1 MPSVVAS
8 RRVREMR
15 KTMRVLGRSVS
26 ATLLGVALASA
37 AGALAACTQAPA
49 SGDGARETNVAL
61 RDLEAQEAEFLR
73 LINGYRVSKGLGPL
87 VATRLL
93 GQVAYDHSLDM
104 ATHAYFDHADQ
115 QGHSPFDRMRAA
127 GYQGGWMAENIAA
140 GNDSA
145 AATFDQWKS
154 SPGHDA
160 NMLGTHYKA
169 IGIGRAHADA
179 SPYGWYWTT
188 DFGDVVDGSE
198 IPPGGGGTDAGSGS
212 IDGGAPDGGDGG
224 ACTAERE
231 PNDSYTSPNA
241 LDGAVCGA
249 LDPASDQDWFTWS
262 VASANVAYEV
272 ALAAPGDAELLMWQL
287 VGNRYTRIANTSPGE
302 IKSTSTSAGPFLLAV
317 WSSTGT
323 TQPYTLTVRR

>member
-1 MPSVVAS
+1 
-8 RRVREMR
+8 MR
-15 KTMRVLGRSVS
+15 KTTRALGRSIS
-26 ATLLGVALASA
+26 TTLLGIALASA

-49 SGDGARETNVAL
+49 SDDGAHETNVAL

-73 LINGYRVSKGLGPL
+73 LINDYRVSKGLGPL

-140 GNDSA
+140 GNGNA
-145 AATFDQWKS
+145 AATFDQWKN

-169 IGIGRAHADA
+169 IGIGRAHADG

-188 DFGDVVDGSE
+188 DFGDVVDASE
-198 IPPGGGGTDAGSGS
+198 IAPGGGGADAGDEGTDGGGGPV
-212 IDGGAPDGGDGG
+212 DGGAPDGGEGG
-224 ACTAERE
+224 ACTGERE

-241 LDGAVCGA
+241 LDGVICGA

-262 VASANVAYEV
+262 IASANVAYDV
-272 ALAAPGDAELLMWQL
+272 ALTATGDAELLMWQL
-287 VGNRYTRIANTSPGE
+287 VGTRYTRIANTSPGE

-323 TQPYTLTVRR
+323 TQPYKLTLTR